1 MAKGPRDPVLRH
13 PADRVGLSLL
23 LGLMLIV
30 GSAGAAVALAKS
42 APLADKADPRPRH
55 VRTYM
60 AYPAIL
66 YIPGRGTPRQLRGGG
81 PGLGK

>member
-1 MAKGPRDPVLRH
+1 MARGPKDPSVRH
-13 PADRVGLSLL
+13 PAERLGGRVFLGLL
-23 LGLMLIV
+23 LLFGL
-30 GSAGAAVALAKS
+30 AGGAMAYAQR

-60 AYPAIL
+60 AYPGIL
-66 YIPGRGTPRQLRGGG
+66 FITGRGTPRHLRGGG

>member
-1 MAKGPRDPVLRH
+1 MARGPRDPHVRH
-13 PADRVGLSLL
+13 PADRVGLRLL
-23 LGLMLIV
+23 LGMLLL
-30 GSAGAAVALAKS
+30 AGLAGGAVAFAQR

-60 AYPAIL
+60 AYPGIL
-66 YIPGRGTPRQLRGGG
+66 YIPGRGAPRHLRGGG